1 MEVDEAVSL
10 VYLLSVEYD
19 GKARKAKLRLLD
31 TSTQRLIEIY
41 DWTGHKPYLLT
52 DLSPEELVENSAL
65 ISSRG
70 FDHIE
75 VVEKFNPLTHEKVLM
90 SKVVARDPLS
100 VGGTRNSMR
109 DILTGHAWE
118 AHIKYNHNYI
128 FDTALIPGMMYRL
141 ENNKLELVDV
151 EVPKNVVETLAEIYN
166 YDEKIVSE
174 AVEWAKLLQAP
185 IPPIKRLAID
195 IEVYTE
201 GEHVPSP
208 QDPRGEVIAVS
219 MAGSDGFMKIFILR
233 RPDKGEEIPSFKSVD
248 GEYEVEIE
256 YFDSEKELLEATMK
270 ILDSYPLILTF
281 NGDNFDL
288 PYLRERARRL
298 GIPEENIP
306 IIPRPRDRMVT
317 LRNAIHIDLY
327 RFFNNRSM
335 QVYAFGNKY
344 RDVKTL
350 NEIAKALLG
359 IGKIYLEKRISELNY
374 KELAE
379 YCFNDAYLTLKLTQ
393 FSGDL
398 VINLMFLLMRISKLP
413 LDDLTRHN
421 ISAWI
426 KNMMYFE
433 HRKLGYLIPRP
444 EDIKH
449 AKGGTA
455 TKAIIKGKKYMGAI
469 VIDPLPG
476 VFFNVVVVDFASLY
490 PSVIKRWNL
499 SYETVRCPHEECRKN
514 KVPGTP
520 HWVCR
525 KVRGLTSKII
535 GFLRDLRV
543 YIYKP
548 LSKKEKDP
556 TLRNQFKVIQQ
567 ALKVFINASY
577 GVFGAET
584 FPLYCPP
591 MAECTTALGR
601 YSIARTVQLAHN
613 LDLPILYGDTDSL
626 FLWNPPE
633 DKLKKL
639 IKQVMGELQI
649 DLDIDK
655 EYMWVAFSGRKKNY
669 LGILKGGSIDVKGL
683 LGKKRN
689 TPEFLKQ
696 VFMDV
701 AKTLSSAK
709 NVEEL
714 EKALEDV
721 KQLVIKSYNNL
732 KNSNYSLDE
741 LAIRV
746 TLSKNLDEYTKT
758 TPQHIK
764 AARLLTRYGRRI
776 EMGDII
782 SFVKTRDKLGVK
794 PVELARIDEIDVEKY
809 IEHMKTALEQVLE
822 ALDINFESL
831 VGNRLLE
838 SFLIA

>member
-1 MEVDEAVSL
+1 MDEAVSL
-10 VYLLSVEYD
+10 VYLLSIEYD

-109 DILTGHAWE
+109 DILAGHAWE

-233 RPDKGEEIPSFKSVD
+233 RPNKGEEIPSFKSVD

-270 ILDSYPLILTF
+270 MLDSYPLILTF

-350 NEIAKALLG
+350 DEIAKALLG

-398 VINLMFLLMRISKLP
+398 VI
-413 LDDLTRHN
+413 
-421 ISAWI
+421 
-426 KNMMYFE
+426 
-433 HRKLGYLIPRP
+433 
-444 EDIKH
+444 
-449 AKGGTA
+449 
-455 TKAIIKGKKYMGAI
+455 
-469 VIDPLPG
+469 
-476 VFFNVVVVDFASLY
+476 
-490 PSVIKRWNL
+490 
-499 SYETVRCPHEECRKN
+499 
-514 KVPGTP
+514 
-520 HWVCR
+520 
-525 KVRGLTSKII
+525 
-535 GFLRDLRV
+535 
-543 YIYKP
+543 
-548 LSKKEKDP
+548 
-556 TLRNQFKVIQQ
+556 
-567 ALKVFINASY
+567 
-577 GVFGAET
+577 
-584 FPLYCPP
+584 
-591 MAECTTALGR
+591 
-601 YSIARTVQLAHN
+601 
-613 LDLPILYGDTDSL
+613 
-626 FLWNPPE
+626 
-633 DKLKKL
+633 
-639 IKQVMGELQI
+639 
-649 DLDIDK
+649 
-655 EYMWVAFSGRKKNY
+655 
-669 LGILKGGSIDVKGL
+669 
-683 LGKKRN
+683 
-689 TPEFLKQ
+689 
-696 VFMDV
+696 
-701 AKTLSSAK
+701 
-709 NVEEL
+709 
-714 EKALEDV
+714 
-721 KQLVIKSYNNL
+721 
-732 KNSNYSLDE
+732 
-741 LAIRV
+741 
-746 TLSKNLDEYTKT
+746 
-758 TPQHIK
+758 
-764 AARLLTRYGRRI
+764 
-776 EMGDII
+776 
-782 SFVKTRDKLGVK
+782 
-794 PVELARIDEIDVEKY
+794 
-809 IEHMKTALEQVLE
+809 
-822 ALDINFESL
+822 
-831 VGNRLLE
+831 
-838 SFLIA
+838 